1 MRGNIAQLMQQ
12 AQKMQENLQRAFGGV
27 LRHFVLGEPGREG
40 QAPVGVFTDDE
51 RPLIL
56 REGKAS
62 SREAEAPDGERQ

>member
-1 MRGNIAQLMQQ
+1 M
-12 AQKMQENLQRAFGGV
+12 
-27 LRHFVLGEPGREG
+27 LRHFVLGGAGSEG

-62 SREAEAPDGERQ
+62 SREAETCDGERQ